1 MGGGT
6 ARAESPARV
15 GILAILSI
23 MASEGPDDSAS
34 TSGRPSF
41 VSAALLTYGTNLVVA
56 FLSLINVLIVSRT
69 LGPVGRGDVVF
80 LTAIAWLVSNLS
92 TFGVQEA
99 NANLGGAEP
108 RLRRSLAT
116 NSILFALLFGILAA
130 GSLTLLIALIPA
142 IGGDSEL
149 SLRTLTFASL
159 PVLVLA
165 VYLRFLVQ
173 ADYGF
178 RVTNAAWLITPVA
191 NVTVNGLLAALGWL
205 TVGTAVSTWIA
216 GQVLG
221 TALLAWYVGRRLAG
235 FGRPDLRL
243 AQRTVW
249 FGVKAHTG
257 RVMLLGNYRLD
268 QWILGAVAGSRELG
282 LYSVAVAWAEALWQL
297 PTALAAV
304 QRPDV
309 VRASARQAAH
319 QAATAFRAAAVIT
332 FALAIVFVA
341 AAPNLCVTFF
351 GESFRGSIDDLRVL
365 VTGAF
370 GVVALKQ
377 LGSVLTGQSKPTLAS
392 VAIGI
397 SFVATIVLDVA
408 LIPSYGGLGA
418 AIASSVAY
426 TVGGIAIAVIFA
438 RTLGGG
444 LGELVPRRGDL
455 LLFWTRLRAILRKP
469 GGPPAGEVPI
479 ESAEE
484 LTS

>member
-1 MGGGT
+1 
-6 ARAESPARV
+6 
-15 GILAILSI
+15 
-23 MASEGPDDSAS
+23 MASEGPGHSAS

-80 LTAIAWLVSNLS
+80 LTAIAWLVTNLS
-92 TFGVQEA
+92 TVGVQEA
-99 NANLGGAEP
+99 NANLAGAEP
-108 RLRRSLAT
+108 RLRRALAA
-116 NSILFALLFGILAA
+116 NSILFACLFGLVAA

-142 IGGDSEL
+142 VGGESEL
-149 SLRTLTFASL
+149 GLRTLTFASL
-159 PVLVLA
+159 PVLILA

-178 RVTNAAWLITPVA
+178 RVTNAAWLMTPVA
-191 NVTVNGLLAALGWL
+191 NVTVNGLLAAVGWL
-205 TVGTAVSTWIA
+205 SVATAVSTWIA

-221 TALLAWYVGRRLAG
+221 TAMLAWYVGRRLAG
-235 FGRPDLRL
+235 FGRPDLGL
-243 AQRTVW
+243 ARRTIG
-249 FGVKAHTG
+249 FGVKAHAG

-268 QWILGAVAGSRELG
+268 QWILGAVSGSRELG

-304 QRPDV
+304 QRPDI
-309 VRASARQAAH
+309 VRAKAREAAR
-319 QAATAFRAAAVIT
+319 QAATAFRVATAVTIV
-332 FALAIVFVA
+332 LAIVFVA
-341 AAPNLCVTFF
+341 AAPMLCVTFF

-365 VTGAF
+365 VAGAF

-392 VAIGI
+392 IAIGI
-397 SFVATIVLDVA
+397 SFVATVVLDVA
-408 LIPSYGGLGA
+408 LIPPFAGLGA

-426 TVGGIAIAVIFA
+426 TVGGIAVAVIFA
-438 RTLGGG
+438 KTLGGG
-444 LGELVPRRGDL
+444 LGALVPRRSDL
-455 LLFWTRLRAILRKP
+455 PLFWNRLRAILRKR
-469 GGPPAGEVPI
+469 AGTRAAEVPV

>member
-1 MGGGT
+1 M

-23 MASEGPDDSAS
+23 MASEGSGDSAS

-56 FLSLINVLIVSRT
+56 FLSLINVLVVSRT

-92 TFGVQEA
+92 TVGVQEA

-108 RLRRSLAT
+108 RLRRALAT
-116 NSILFALLFGILAA
+116 NSILFACLFGALAG

-142 IGGDSEL
+142 VGGDSEL
-149 SLRTLTFASL
+149 GLRTLTFASL
-159 PVLVLA
+159 PVLILA
-165 VYLRFLVQ
+165 VYLRFLAQ

-205 TVGTAVSTWIA
+205 SVATAVSTWIA

-235 FGRPDLRL
+235 FGRPDLGL
-243 AQRTVW
+243 ARRTVW
-249 FGVKAHTG
+249 FGVKAHAG

-268 QWILGAVAGSRELG
+268 QWILGAVSGSRELG

-309 VRASARQAAH
+309 VRASAREAAR
-319 QAATAFRAAAVIT
+319 QAATAFRAATAVT
-332 FALAIVFVA
+332 LVLAVVFVA
-341 AAPNLCVTFF
+341 AAPTLCVTFF

-365 VTGAF
+365 VTGAV

-392 VAIGI
+392 AAIGI
-397 SFVATIVLDVA
+397 SFVATVVLDVA

-418 AIASSVAY
+418 AIASSVSY
-426 TVGGIAIAVIFA
+426 TVGGIAVAVIFA

-444 LGELVPRRGDL
+444 LGDLVPRRSDL
-455 LLFWTRLRAILRKP
+455 PLLWSRLRAVLKK
-469 GGPPAGEVPI
+469 PAGPGAGEIPV